1 MLIGII
7 SDTHIPDKS
16 VKLPKTVFDAFK
28 DVELIIHAGDITN
41 MCVIESLE
49 ELAPVLCV
57 QGNID
62 RLEGLDLPKTK
73 TITIDGVKI
82 GIIHGEV
89 FPKGDTQQLKYIAK
103 ELGVDVLI
111 TGHTHKPFIGKEED
125 IIILC
130 PGSPTY
136 PRLSDSTVMIMEV
149 KEGEVNLELVKV
161 NPPVCKALKFK
172 K

>member
-7 SDTHIPDKS
+7 SDTHIPDRS
-16 VKLPKTVFDAFK
+16 VELPKTVFEAFK
-28 DVELIIHAGDITN
+28 DVEIIFHAGDITD

-49 ELAPVLCV
+49 KIAPVICV

-62 RLEGLDLPKTK
+62 RLEGLNLPKSEK
-73 TITIDGVKI
+73 ITIDGVKV

-103 ELGVDVLI
+103 ELDVDVLV
-111 TGHTHKPFIGKEED
+111 TGHTHKPFIEKEED

-136 PRLSDSTVMIMEV
+136 PRLSDS
-149 KEGEVNLELVKV
+149 
-161 NPPVCKALKFK
+161 
-172 K
+172 